1 MTNTVQDAKV
11 RRFREL
17 SDQPVLVLP
26 NAWDAASAAVLVRAG
41 ATAIATTSGGVAWS
55 LGRPDGEG
63 LTRTEMAGAVRR
75 IVAAVDVPVTADLEG
90 GYGPDPEDVA
100 ATVRAAIDAGAVGMN
115 LEDSRAGRT
124 TLLAPEQQAERI
136 IAGREAAESAGV
148 PGFLLNARTDVFLS
162 GAGDQ
167 AARAD
172 EVVARAERYAKA
184 GADCLFVPGLLDLA
198 GLTALAARVT
208 LPVNAMAGPGGP
220 SVAEL
225 AAAGIRRISVGTA
238 IAQAA
243 YGLAE
248 HATRELLGAGTY
260 GPLARGLAYPE
271 LNALLGSSAG

>member
-1 MTNTVQDAKV
+1 
-11 RRFREL
+11 
-17 SDQPVLVLP
+17 VLP

-41 ATAIATTSGGVAWS
+41 ASAIATTSGGAAWS

-63 LTRTEMAGAVRR
+63 LTRTEMAGVVRR
-75 IVAAVDVPVTADLEG
+75 IVDAVDVPVTADLEG
-90 GYGPDPEDVA
+90 GYGLDPEDVA
-100 ATVRAAIDAGAVGMN
+100 ETVRAAIDAGAVGMN

-124 TLLAPEQQAERI
+124 TLLAPGQQAERI
-136 IAGREAAESAGV
+136 IAGREAADGAGV

-162 GAGDQ
+162 GAGDP
-167 AARAD
+167 AARTD
-172 EVVARAERYAKA
+172 EVVTRAEDYAKA

-198 GLTALAARVT
+198 GLTALTARVT

-220 SVAEL
+220 GVRQL

-248 HATRELLGAGTY
+248 LATRELLEAGTY
-260 GPLARGLAYPE
+260 GSLAQGLAYRE